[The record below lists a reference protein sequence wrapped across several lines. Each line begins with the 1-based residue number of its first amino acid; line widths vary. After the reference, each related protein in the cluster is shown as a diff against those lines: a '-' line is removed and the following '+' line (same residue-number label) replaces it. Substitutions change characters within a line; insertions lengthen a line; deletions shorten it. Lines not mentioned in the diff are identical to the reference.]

1 MEGVEMTKKLLFRAS
16 ALAST
21 LCVALPAL
29 AQQAQQARVT
39 VAEQRFEQIDVNADG
54 SISLTEFRSSVR
66 GADNP
71 AAIFGEVD
79 VDQNDVI
86 SRSEWEGWRGQ
97 QTAAA
102 EDDDM
107 DLELEDRQIEAAVTT
122 ETLRADFSTDAGLIG
137 LDGNRLGA
145 GLLFSS
151 DNDIVLSGQLMAPG
165 ILDQINIVPEFLT
178 LSVGGKAVAGLLAE
192 PDDDVFGVMPGAE
205 ARWLIPLF
213 GLNTWVVGNIFYAP
227 DILTFGDADEIIDF
241 AVNYE
246 VQFLPQTVGFAG
258 YRLLTFERDAGDDDI
273 VDSIQVGLRFTF

>member
-1 MEGVEMTKKLLFRAS
+1 MTKKLLFRAS

>member
-1 MEGVEMTKKLLFRAS
+1 MTKKLLFGAS

-66 GADNP
+66 DADNP